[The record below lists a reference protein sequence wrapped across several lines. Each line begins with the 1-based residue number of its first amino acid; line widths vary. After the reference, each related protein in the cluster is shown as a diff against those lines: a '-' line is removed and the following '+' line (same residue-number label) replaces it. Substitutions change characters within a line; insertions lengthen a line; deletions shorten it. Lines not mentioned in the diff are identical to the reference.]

1 MEHWGY
7 IAIFF
12 ASLMEG
18 ETALITGSFMA
29 HRGYFVLPKVIMV
42 SLAATLIIDWCYFVI
57 GRKHGRKFLQT
68 RPRLEAKLNHVT
80 TWIEKYPVLLMIFY
94 RFLYGIR
101 VPLTIA
107 FGLST
112 YSALRFGILSFVGM
126 LLWVSCYVSIGY
138 FFGAIIEANLTIIKH
153 YEFAVAGIILLTSL
167 GVFYFVKKRNLKKL
181 DEAGSVSGLQKADE
195 NRDRG

>member
-42 SLAATLIIDWCYFVI
+42 SLAATLIIDWSYFVI

-101 VPLTIA
+101 IPLTIA

-112 YSALRFGILSFVGM
+112 YSALRFGMLSFVGI
-126 LLWVSCYVSIGY
+126 LLWVGCYVFVGY
-138 FFGAIIEANLTIIKH
+138 FFGAIIEANLTMIKH
-153 YEFAVAGIILLTSL
+153 YELAVAGIILLTSL

-181 DEAGSVSGLQKADE
+181 DEVGSADGVQKTDE
-195 NRDRG
+195 N

>member
-29 HRGYFVLPKVIMV
+29 HRGYFVLPKVIIV
-42 SLAATLIIDWCYFVI
+42 SLAATLIIDWSYFII
-57 GRKHGRKFLQT
+57 GRKHGRKFLHT
-68 RPRLEAKLNHVT
+68 RPKLEAKLNHVT

-94 RFLYGIR
+94 RFMYGIR
-101 VPLTIA
+101 IPLAIA

-112 YSALRFGILSFVGM
+112 YSTFRFGILSLVGI
-126 LLWVSCYVSIGY
+126 LLWVSCYASVGY
-138 FFGAIIEANLTIIKH
+138 FFGAIIEANLTMIKH
-153 YEFAVAGIILLTSL
+153 YELAVAGIILLISL
-167 GVFYFVKKRNLKKL
+167 GFFYFIKKRNLKKL
-181 DEAGSVSGLQKADE
+181 KTVGSTAVEQKSEE
-195 NRDRG
+195 N

>member
-42 SLAATLIIDWCYFVI
+42 SLAATLIIDWSYFVI

-101 VPLTIA
+101 IPLTIA

-112 YSALRFGILSFVGM
+112 YSALRFGILSFVGI
-126 LLWVSCYVSIGY
+126 LLWVGCYVFVGY
-138 FFGAIIEANLTIIKH
+138 FFGAIIEANLSIIKH
-153 YEFAVAGIILLTSL
+153 YELAVAGIILLTSL

-181 DEAGSVSGLQKADE
+181 DEVGSADGVQKTDE
-195 NRDRG
+195 N

>member
-42 SLAATLIIDWCYFVI
+42 SLAATLIIDWSYFVI

-101 VPLTIA
+101 IPLTIA

-112 YSALRFGILSFVGM
+112 YSALRFGMLSFVGI
-126 LLWVSCYVSIGY
+126 LLWVGCYVFVGY
-138 FFGAIIEANLTIIKH
+138 FFGAIIEANLSIIKH
-153 YEFAVAGIILLTSL
+153 YELAVAGIILLTSL

-181 DEAGSVSGLQKADE
+181 DEVGSADGVQKTDE
-195 NRDRG
+195 N